1 METTQHAP
9 RHERG
14 TETQSTRE
22 TQNTRRA
29 YTAPKLVEYGSVAKL
44 TQGNGTV
51 LSGDGGVR
59 MRI

>member
-1 METTQHAP
+1 MEKTQYTP
-9 RHERG
+9 RDDRG
-14 TETQSTRE
+14 THAKKS
-22 TQNTRRA
+22 RRP

-51 LSGDGGVR
+51 RTGDGGQM

>member
-1 METTQHAP
+1 MENTHDTP
-9 RHERG
+9 RDERRID
-14 TETQSTRE
+14 SKK
-22 TQNTRRA
+22 TRRP

-51 LSGDGGVR
+51 RSGDGGAM

>member
-1 METTQHAP
+1 MENRHDTP
-9 RHERG
+9 RDERG
-14 TETQSTRE
+14 IDSKK
-22 TQNTRRA
+22 TRRP

-51 LSGDGGVR
+51 RTGDGGQR